1 MPLWELMH
9 LRSSGQAGDAGKSGF
24 CNLSLKAEFFFPW
37 GTALVFSLGLQL
49 IGGSLL
55 TQWRVIDLTQ
65 NY

>member
-37 GTALVFSLGLQL
+37 GTALVFS
-49 IGGSLL
+49 
-55 TQWRVIDLTQ
+55 
-65 NY
+65 